1 MPISVWALFIAI
13 FVVSAADA
21 VQLPPA
27 ICDGKTDTRAALRR
41 LPTRRSSLSAA
52 LAEVSTEE
60 REEPRFDALARDG
73 IRTRGGVIEGSV
85 HGVHGERELRIVA
98 LEN

>member
-1 MPISVWALFIAI
+1 MALFIAI
-13 FVVSAADA
+13 FVVSAVDA

-41 LPTRRSSLSAA
+41 LPTRRSNLAA
-52 LAEVSTEE
+52 LAGVSTEE
-60 REEPRFDALARDG
+60 REEPRFDALTRDG
-73 IRTRGGVIEGSV
+73 IRARGGVIEGSV